1 MTRQAE
7 NLLQTGETVGNYKIV
22 RRLGRGG
29 MGEVYLAWEEELQR
43 NVAIKILLP
52 DALSDKEMIERFKG
66 EGRALARLN
75 HPNVIGLYQFGEKGS
90 SPYIVMEYVEG
101 VSLDKMIRL
110 HPLGVP
116 EVIQIAKQILGG
128 LAVAHEAGIV
138 HRDIKPENIL
148 VDKDLKV
155 KLLDFGIAKVHF
167 DQRSVNTSMDVLIGT
182 MNYVAP
188 EIVAGKMASRQSD
201 IYSAGLTIFYMLQ
214 GSNPFDGRNNLAV
227 LEKIRT
233 QDVRFAPNLEL
244 ILPEALKSVI
254 LRMTNRN
261 LGVRYTDARQV
272 MEDLEK
278 IDLRSLPQELRY
290 SPEPYLEIGNRREVE
305 EHCKNLG
312 FDTAEARVVITL
324 AAGIVRERDQK
335 QAAIDDETTFAGEMP
350 DFKIERAD
358 LDLAVSKY
366 RSLKF
371 RMIAQRTEKH
381 RVQEKRASWQSAGVA
396 LIGFAA
402 IGLIAYKLVLKKP
415 AQRAPTATN
424 SQPTLAG
431 PTSSTTLAAGGAQ
444 EEIPLGL
451 PTVGAKFTFRIHMQ
465 SGRRGNQVT
474 EETWSA
480 TDIAGGRIKW
490 IVNDS
495 ETAES
500 SVNPFVPI
508 LETSKLVGREDVS
521 RTAVGDDMSI
531 YPLSPG
537 KSFSVT
543 MTGKNVFQEGVNYQY
558 KCTVAGFSKMKSK
571 VGEFEVVEVN
581 CVASGGRVDYEAR
594 YLYSPKLRN
603 VVLYERKGTRQ
614 GSHNMIRELVG
625 YSEK

>member
-1 MTRQAE
+1 
-7 NLLQTGETVGNYKIV
+7 
-22 RRLGRGG
+22 

-52 DALSDKEMIERFKG
+52 EALSDKEMIERFKG

-90 SPYIVMEYVEG
+90 SPYIVMEYIEG

-116 EVIQIAKQILGG
+116 EIIQIAKQILQG

-138 HRDIKPENIL
+138 HRDVKPENVL
-148 VDKDLKV
+148 VDKDLNV

-244 ILPEALKSVI
+244 ILPEDLKSVV

-261 LGVRYTDARQV
+261 LGVRYTDAREV
-272 MEDLEK
+272 IRDLEA
-278 IDLRSLPQELRY
+278 ISVQSLPLELRY
-290 SPEPYLEIGNRREVE
+290 SPEPYLEIGNRKEVE
-305 EHCKNLG
+305 EHCRNLG

-335 QAAIDDETTFAGEMP
+335 QAALDDETTFAGEMP

-358 LDLAVSKY
+358 LDQAVAKY

-381 RVQEKRASWQSAGVA
+381 RLQEKRASWQSAGLA

-402 IGLIAYKLVLKKP
+402 ASFLTYQFVLKKNVGRVP
-415 AQRAPTATN
+415 AAAKPQ
-424 SQPTLAG
+424 LAFSG
-431 PTSSTTLAAGGAQ
+431 PSTPPANEVPSHADG
-444 EEIPLGL
+444 IPLGL
-451 PTVGAKFTFRIHMQ
+451 PKVGAKYTYRIHMQ

-480 TDIAGGRIKW
+480 SHISGGRIKW
-490 IVNDS
+490 SVNGS

-508 LETSKLVGREDVS
+508 LETSQLVGREDVS
-521 RTAVGDDMSI
+521 RTAIGDDMSI
-531 YPLSPG
+531 FPLSPG
-537 KSFSVT
+537 KSFSVK
-543 MTGKNVFQEGVNYQY
+543 MTGRNVFKEGVNYDY
-558 KCTVAGFSKMKSK
+558 KCTVAGLSTMKSK
-571 VGEFEVVEVN
+571 MGEFEVVEVN
-581 CVASGGRVDYEAR
+581 CVASGERVDYDAR

-614 GSHNMIRELVG
+614 GSHNMIRELIG
-625 YSEK
+625 YSE